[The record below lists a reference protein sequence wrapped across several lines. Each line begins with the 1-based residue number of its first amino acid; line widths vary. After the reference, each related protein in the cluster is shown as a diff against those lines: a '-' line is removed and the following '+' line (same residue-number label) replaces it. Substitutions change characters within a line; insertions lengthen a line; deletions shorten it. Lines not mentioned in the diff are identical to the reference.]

1 MLPDPI
7 HPFVVH
13 FPIVL
18 SVALP
23 ISALW
28 ALWTI
33 AGGAPHRKAWLLPFI
48 MAALLT
54 ASSYLAL
61 KTGEAQEDRVEAV
74 VGEPPLHTHEEAAEL
89 FLFLS
94 GATVILL
101 TAGLLGGTPG
111 RGIRILGTLTTAVLL
126 VAGARVGASG
136 GKLVYEHGAAQ
147 AYQAGAPNTPG
158 GSARSQAY
166 VRKLPG
172 PGAASADGEWRAGD
186 GDTSPNTEG
195 HKEGRS

>member
-33 AGGAPHRKAWLLPFI
+33 ARGAPHGKAWLFPIVL
-48 MAALLT
+48 AALLT
-54 ASSYLAL
+54 GSSYVAL
-61 KTGEAQEDRVEAV
+61 ETGEAQEDLVEAV

-89 FLFLS
+89 FFFLS
-94 GATVILL
+94 AGALVVLG
-101 TAGLLGGTPG
+101 AGQLGGSPG
-111 RGIRILGTLTTAVLL
+111 KGVRILGTLTTAVLL

-147 AYQAGAPNTPG
+147 AYLANGPSTFIG
-158 GSARSQAY
+158 SQAY
-166 VRKLPG
+166 ASRPS
-172 PGAASADGEWRAGD
+172 PSGAESEE
-186 GDTSPNTEG
+186 TEQRSQNDEDQEKAER
-195 HKEGRS
+195 HEEGR

>member
-28 ALWTI
+28 ALWKI
-33 AGGAPHRKAWLLPFI
+33 AGGASPRKAWILPVLFS
-48 MAALLT
+48 AALT

-61 KTGEAQEDRVEAV
+61 ETGQAQEDRVEGV
-74 VGEPPLHTHEEAAEL
+74 VGELPLHTHEEAAEL
-89 FLFLS
+89 FLLLS
-94 GATVILL
+94 VGMV
-101 TAGLLGGTPG
+101 GLLSVGFLGGSPG
-111 RGIRILGTLTTAVLL
+111 KSIRMLGTVATSVLL

-136 GKLVYEHGAAQ
+136 GSLVYEHGAAQ
-147 AYQAGAPNTPG
+147 AYVVSGPVATSRHDQAET
-158 GSARSQAY
+158 
-166 VRKLPG
+166 VRPD
-172 PGAASADGEWRAGD
+172 ATTHGD
-186 GDTSPNTEG
+186 PKGRE
-195 HKEGRS
+195 EGRP